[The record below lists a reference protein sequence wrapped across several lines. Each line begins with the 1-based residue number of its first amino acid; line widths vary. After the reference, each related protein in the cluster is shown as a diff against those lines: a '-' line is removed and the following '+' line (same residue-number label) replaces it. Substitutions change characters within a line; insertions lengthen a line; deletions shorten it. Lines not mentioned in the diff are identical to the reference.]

1 MVVNATLNPN
11 PIIVRRT
18 LKGQIHLNEEIHK
31 STELLSLSHKTF
43 EYKIGQSENLMY
55 WRQSS
60 DWFVFE
66 NE

>member
-1 MVVNATLNPN
+1 MVVSATLNPK

-43 EYKIGQSENLMY
+43 EYKIG
-55 WRQSS
+55 
-60 DWFVFE
+60 
-66 NE
+66 